1 MSSQVLVAQEAQE
14 VPAPSMQSQTA
25 ESPILE
31 APQGSPPSNPS
42 CIPAAAGG
50 SGSNVAVPVTDPP
63 NINSGPAEAVTV
75 SPTTSSSAQRATHG
89 IASDSSQDPVRAKF
103 VTSHGYVVPPPSF
116 SYSVFPRVSS
126 ASGIPQQTSSAPA
139 LKLTPQMSPAALQP
153 PVPGQSLG
161 NRPSF
166 SYNIV
171 PLPNASSASGQQFQP
186 PAVNNQR
193 QLLIGNSAP
202 PPPPLATACLQPPVP
217 RQPIRPNASISA
229 TVPQNF
235 PPPMQFPVPPPK
247 GQLSPSTNFSFGGG
261 SQTTTVEASVKIL
274 QSSTSASDTVSV
286 DTDITSA
293 STGLDS
299 KLSHDMRTSSSVGST
314 ISPVSNASSM
324 LPPTGSLINDRLP
337 MVGTFTGNN
346 LPKAPNPVAVQ
357 PANPPGSSS
366 ATMRPIQH
374 NQVPAPSTQPSIT
387 NPTPQ
392 NVPQQIYPHFPLVP
406 AQMPPPH
413 APWMP
418 PQPAGLQ
425 CPRLPQYPAVLP
437 GPFPFSVRD
446 MPPPSVPSPDVRP
459 PGVSHEVN
467 REEALTSTP
476 ESSFPVSNTGAGSP
490 PSDADFEK
498 EANDIQ
504 EDGNSKSEELD
515 AWTVH
520 RTETGVLYY
529 YNTISGESTYERP
542 LKFKGETEKTA
553 LQIIPISWEKLSGTD
568 WSLVTTNDLKKYYY
582 NTVNKVSSWQV
593 PAEVLEMRKNHVA
606 NSSKEENAS
615 IPADKGTTPSSLNAS
630 ALQTGGRDSVTLRT
644 SSGQASAS
652 ALDLIK
658 KKLQESATPIVSAP
672 LQTSASPASDLNS
685 TRALDVSA
693 KGQQP
698 LNSKDRVK
706 DANGEGNISDSS
718 SDSDDDES
726 GPTKEECIIQFKEM
740 LKERGVAP
748 FSKWEKEL
756 PKIVFDPRFKAV
768 PSYSARR
775 AIFEQFVRTRA
786 EEERKEKK
794 AAQKAAING
803 FKQLLEEA
811 LEDMNHRLDFQ
822 TFKRKWGG
830 DPRFEALDR
839 KEREFLFN
847 EKILLRKKADEEK
860 INAERAASMSSF
872 KSMLKEWQEIST
884 SSRWSKVKDNLR
896 NDPRYKTV
904 NHEER
909 EALFNEYIAEL
920 RAVEHEAERAAKAKK
935 DEQDKLKERERE
947 MRKRKEREEQEMER
961 IRLKVRRKEAVSSYQ
976 ALLVETIKDLKA
988 SWTDSKP
995 KLEKDPQGRA
1005 TNPDLNQVDAEKL
1018 FRDHIKDLYERC
1030 ARDYRVLLAEI
1041 LTADSAARSSE
1052 NEKNFLNSWS
1062 EAKRVLKPDPRYSK
1076 MPRKDREALWL
1087 RYVEDLMRK
1096 QKSGADT
1103 KEKFNS
1109 EGKNRSPADASRRS
1123 PRRSHVR
1130 R

>member
-1 MSSQVLVAQEAQE
+1 MSSEVLVAQEAQ
-14 VPAPSMQSQTA
+14 VPASSMQSQTA
-25 ESPILE
+25 ESPIAG
-31 APQGSPPSNPS
+31 APQDSPASNPT
-42 CIPAAAGG
+42 CIPISSAGG
-50 SGSNVAVPVTDPP
+50 PGSNCAVPIIDPP
-63 NINSGPAEAVTV
+63 NINSGSAEAVTV
-75 SPTTSSSAQRATHG
+75 SPPTSSSAQMATHG
-89 IASDSSQDPVRAKF
+89 TSSDSLQDPVRAKF
-103 VTSHGYVVPPPSF
+103 VTSHGYAVPPPSF
-116 SYSVFPRVSS
+116 SYSVFPRVNSVS
-126 ASGIPQQTSSAPA
+126 RIPQQTSSAPA

-171 PLPNASSASGQQFQP
+171 PPPNASPASGQQFQP
-186 PAVNNQR
+186 AAANNQR
-193 QLLIGNSAP
+193 QQLIGNSAP
-202 PPPPLATACLQPPVP
+202 PPPPLSASCLQPPVP
-217 RQPIRPNASISA
+217 HQPIRPNASISA

-235 PPPMQFPVPPPK
+235 PPPMQLPVPPPK
-247 GQLSPSTNFSFGGG
+247 GQPSPSTNFSFGGG
-261 SQTTTVEASVKIL
+261 SRPTTIEASVKTL
-274 QSSTSASDTVSV
+274 PSSTSTSDTVSL
-286 DTDITSA
+286 DTDITST

-299 KLSHDMRTSSSVGST
+299 KLSHDMRASSSIGST
-314 ISPVSNASSM
+314 ITPVSDALSM
-324 LPPTGSLINDRLP
+324 LPPIGSLINGRLP
-337 MVGTFTGNN
+337 IVGTFTGNN
-346 LPKAPNPVAVQ
+346 LPKVPNPATVQ
-357 PANPPGSSS
+357 PANPGSSS
-366 ATMRPIQH
+366 ATMSPIQH
-374 NQVPAPSTQPSIT
+374 NQVLAPSSQSSMT

-392 NVPQQIYPHFPLVP
+392 NVAQQIYPHFPSVP
-406 AQMPPPH
+406 AQMH
-413 APWMP
+413 P
-418 PQPAGLQ
+418 PQAHWLPPQATGLQ
-425 CPRLPQYPAVLP
+425 CLPLSQYPAVLP
-437 GPFPFSVRD
+437 VPFPFSVRG
-446 MPPPSVPSPDVRP
+446 MPPPLVLSPDVRP
-459 PGVSHEVN
+459 PGVFPEVN
-467 REEALTSTP
+467 CEEVLTSTS
-476 ESSFPVSNTGAGSP
+476 EASFPISNAGAGSSP
-490 PSDADFEK
+490 PEAVFEK
-498 EANDIQ
+498 EAKDIQ
-504 EDGNSKSEELD
+504 EDVNSKSEELE

-542 LKFKGETEKTA
+542 FKFKGEPEKTA
-553 LQIIPISWEKLSGTD
+553 LQIIPVSWEKLSGTN

-593 PAEVLEMRKNHVA
+593 PAEVLEMRKNQVG

-615 IPADKGTTPSSLNAS
+615 ITADKGITPISLDAP
-630 ALQTGGRDSVTLRT
+630 ALQTGGRDSMTLRT
-644 SSGQASAS
+644 PSGQTSAS

-658 KKLQESATPIVSAP
+658 KKLQDSATPNVSAP
-672 LQTSASPASDLNS
+672 FQTSASPASDLNGS
-685 TRALDVSA
+685 RAVDASA
-693 KGQQP
+693 TGQQP
-698 LNSKDRVK
+698 VNSKDKVK
-706 DANGEGNISDSS
+706 DANGDGNMSDFS
-718 SDSDDDES
+718 SDSDDEES
-726 GPTKEECIIQFKEM
+726 GPTKEECIVQFKEM

-775 AIFEQFVRTRA
+775 AIFEQYVRTRA

-811 LEDMNHRLDFQ
+811 LEDMNHKSDFQ
-822 TFKRKWGG
+822 SFKRKWGG
-830 DPRFEALDR
+830 DPRFEAMDR

-847 EKILLRKKADEEK
+847 EKLFLRKKAAEEK
-860 INAERAASMSSF
+860 IHAERAAAMGSF
-872 KSMLKEWQEIST
+872 KSMLKERQDISL

-988 SWTDSKP
+988 SWTESKS

-1005 TNPDLNQVDAEKL
+1005 TNPDLNQADAEKL
-1018 FRDHIKDLYERC
+1018 FRDHVKDLYERC
-1030 ARDYRVLLAEI
+1030 ARDYRALLAEI
-1041 LTADSAARSSE
+1041 LTADSVARSTE
-1052 NEKNFLNSWS
+1052 NEKNILNSWS
-1062 EAKRVLKPDPRYSK
+1062 ETKRVLRLDPRYSK

-1087 RYVEDLMRK
+1087 RYVEDMMRK
-1096 QKSGADT
+1096 QKAGTNPKD
-1103 KEKFNS
+1103 KFDS
-1109 EGKNRSPADASRRS
+1109 EGKSRSPAVTLRRS
-1123 PRRSHVR
+1123 PRRSHGR